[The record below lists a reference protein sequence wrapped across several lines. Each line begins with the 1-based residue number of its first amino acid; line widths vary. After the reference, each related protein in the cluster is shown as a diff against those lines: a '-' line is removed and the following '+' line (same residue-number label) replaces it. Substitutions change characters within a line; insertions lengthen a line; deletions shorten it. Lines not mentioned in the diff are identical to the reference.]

1 MQPASPG
8 GRWSG
13 SMVGRRRRVQAGLL
27 LCVLAATAA
36 VLLWMEGEAVWA
48 YPVLFCV
55 AVLMV
60 TFVLVNRGYGMTRPW
75 AVVVVV
81 GCGLPAAVLG
91 WIWYGDGQTVAA
103 LAAAL
108 VVAADFLV
116 ARMVFFV
123 GRAPARYGR

>member
-13 SMVGRRRRVQAGLL
+13 SMVGRRRRVQEGLL
-27 LCVLAATAA
+27 LCVLAVAAA
-36 VLLWMEGEAVWA
+36 VLLWMEGGVVRT
-48 YPVLFCV
+48 YPVLGSL
-55 AVLMV
+55 AVLMLV
-60 TFVLVNRGYGMTRPW
+60 FVFANRGYGMTRPW
-75 AVVVVV
+75 AVGAVV

-103 LAAAL
+103 LAAVM
-108 VVAADFLV
+108 VVAADFLL
-116 ARMVFFV
+116 ARMIF